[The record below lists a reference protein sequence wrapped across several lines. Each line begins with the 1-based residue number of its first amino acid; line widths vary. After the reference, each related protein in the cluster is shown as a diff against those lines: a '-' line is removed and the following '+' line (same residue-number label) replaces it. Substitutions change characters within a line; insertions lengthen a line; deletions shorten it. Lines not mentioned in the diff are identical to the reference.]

1 MWRSDEMYHIQAES
15 LTKHAL
21 YKFLIGTV
29 VPRPIALITT
39 LSEEGITNIAP
50 FSFFNIVSS
59 QPPILSVAIQRHDD
73 GTMKDTARHITSHK
87 EAIVHV
93 VTETNVHDANQTAA
107 PLNINNS
114 ELDLTQFTTCHSST
128 SCIPALN
135 ESPVRF
141 ETRLN
146 EHIEIKTEGHT
157 VSDLML
163 LEIKHLYIDET
174 LYDSEQ
180 GYVDVAKLQPVSRLA
195 GDDYAT
201 LGNFF
206 TIERPRFKRGEK

>member
-1 MWRSDEMYHIQAES
+1 MWRADAMYHIQAES
-15 LTKHAL
+15 LTKHVL

-73 GTMKDTARHITSHK
+73 GSMKDTAHHIASHK

-114 ELDLTQFTTCHSST
+114 ELDLTQFTACHSST
-128 SCIPALN
+128 SRIPALN

-141 ETRLN
+141 ETRLY

-163 LEIKHLYIDET
+163 LEIKHLYIDEA
-174 LYDSEQ
+174 LYDPEQ
-180 GYVDVAKLQPVSRLA
+180 GYVDVAQLQPVSRLA

-201 LGNFF
+201 LGDFF
-206 TIERPRFKRGEK
+206 TIERPRF